1 MSTEINHLVG
11 QASPYL
17 TAAVIAYGSGVLT
30 REESAA
36 VEATADI
43 GHRMLRAAWHHRD
56 EQGRAALESAVADA
70 AAEPED
76 DDAAGALRQQIKKA
90 LREDAELRREL
101 TSLLPTPTGDA
112 GGTTVTASG
121 PRSIAAGGNI
131 GVAITG
137 DGHTAPRS
145 S

>member
-1 MSTEINHLVG
+1 MSTSIAEVVG

-17 TAAVIAYGSGVLT
+17 TAAVVAYGTGVLT

-36 VEATADI
+36 VETTANI
-43 GHRMLRAAWHHRD
+43 GRRMLRAAWQHRD

-76 DDAAGALRQQIKKA
+76 EDATGSLRQQIKKA
-90 LREDAELRREL
+90 LRNDAELLREL
-101 TSLLPTPTGDA
+101 AALLPSPSGNS
-112 GGTTVTASG
+112 GGRTVTASG

-131 GVAITG
+131 GTAITG
-137 DGHTAPRS
+137 DDHSAPRS
-145 S
+145 